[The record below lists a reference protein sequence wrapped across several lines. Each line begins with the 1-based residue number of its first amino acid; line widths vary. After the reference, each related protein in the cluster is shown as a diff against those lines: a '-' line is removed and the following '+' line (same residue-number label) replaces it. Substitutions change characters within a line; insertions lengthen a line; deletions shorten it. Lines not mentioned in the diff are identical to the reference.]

1 MNFQNWQKSHTAIVV
16 AGVITGMAIAFGSGA
31 EAYLQALPAATVLQA
46 FSSLATLKALAI
58 GAASAGAMGTIAFIG
73 AYLKSFHVPD
83 ASGGGA
89 SVSALSPAKP
99 VAIPPVPPQRNEMGR
114 LFRWAPRLAFA
125 VFALCL
131 AACAL
136 FSKIEP
142 PSATFAVCVAND
154 AAKGDS
160 VAVIAVDCG
169 SDALAVIEALISS
182 ADPTVTTSK
191 AYAEAKA
198 MKAALARDGGA
209 E

>member
-16 AGVITGMAIAFGSGA
+16 AGVVTGMAIAFGSGV
-31 EAYLQALPAATVLQA
+31 ESYLQALPAATLVQA
-46 FSSLATLKALAI
+46 FSSLASMKALATA
-58 GAASAGAMGTIAFIG
+58 AASAGAMGAIAFIG

-99 VAIPPVPPQRNEMGR
+99 VVIPPVPPQHNEMGR
-114 LFRWAPRLAFA
+114 LFRWSPGLAFA
-125 VFALCL
+125 VFALSL

-136 FSKIEP
+136 FSKVEP
-142 PSATFAVCVAND
+142 PAANFATCVAGD
-154 AAKGDS
+154 AAKGDY

-169 SDALAVIEALISS
+169 GDALAVIEALISS
-182 ADPTVTTSK
+182 ADPTVTASK

-198 MKAALARDGGA
+198 TKAALARDGGA